1 MEHLSEERIAEIRE
15 DGMLLSDFR
24 IGMEF
29 WMSGARW
36 RCTDIGTRLVIAI
49 KLDHDDDPSWY
60 DGPPYAVC
68 EHTIDRHDFTAC
80 SLTRY
85 DGNSE
90 SYTDE
95 EVERIRNSGM
105 ANIVE
110 YRPKILPDVLD
121 RIQASRAHAAR
132 KGKEQLPPMT
142 PEQLEAEAAYATKI
156 YEELSNPTPETRR
169 RISEAIKLKRRSKA
183 ASLFTKS
190 PAAVAVDAAEHD
202 AAFCAAVQEALDDH
216 RPLVPHAEVEAHFAK
231 RRSDAL
237 TREQQ
242 T

>member
-15 DGMLLSDFR
+15 DGMRLSDFR

-90 SYTDE
+90 SYSDE
-95 EVERIRNSGM
+95 EVERIRNSGKTD
-105 ANIVE
+105 IVE
-110 YRPKILPDVLD
+110 QKAFLRCWSVSRHRAPMRPEKARFKWTVL
-121 RIQASRAHAAR
+121 
-132 KGKEQLPPMT
+132 
-142 PEQLEAEAAYATKI
+142 
-156 YEELSNPTPETRR
+156 
-169 RISEAIKLKRRSKA
+169 IKSK
-183 ASLFTKS
+183 
-190 PAAVAVDAAEHD
+190 
-202 AAFCAAVQEALDDH
+202 
-216 RPLVPHAEVEAHFAK
+216 
-231 RRSDAL
+231 
-237 TREQQ
+237 
-242 T
+242 